1 MKNAGLAALQEKQ
14 FLGNLIICHD
24 SHNKKQLKQLL
35 SIMSLLIKN
44 VDNQEFESIQLKAV
58 SGKVDNSDLSYITWM
73 RDRILLMKNNQLKQ
87 TIMKTIMFNN
97 SSLYKGISQEGLK
110 VLLSILLLFNCN
122 DK

>member
-1 MKNAGLAALQEKQ
+1 
-14 FLGNLIICHD
+14 
-24 SHNKKQLKQLL
+24 
-35 SIMSLLIKN
+35 MSLLIKN